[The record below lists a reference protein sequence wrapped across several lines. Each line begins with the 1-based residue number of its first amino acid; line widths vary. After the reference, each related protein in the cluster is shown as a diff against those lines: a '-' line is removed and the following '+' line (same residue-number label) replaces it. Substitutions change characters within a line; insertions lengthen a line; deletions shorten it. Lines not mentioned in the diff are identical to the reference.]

1 MLHDIDMALAELP
14 AEAPTW
20 LRAEISH
27 SLALL
32 NALDKLEQI
41 ADIDAFQHWFHTRL
55 QPLFPCRHAIVG
67 VIALENGLPH
77 VDAPLLQ
84 YLPAA
89 YQAKLIDADG
99 HIHSPLLC
107 QWLARPE
114 ACWLPQPLIQQHP
127 SQHWREQLAAAGLH
141 NVLAHGFRCQDE
153 ARFCFVALYNLPE
166 NNGIDYCR
174 WLNLLLPN
182 LQRTALRLRKTMPGS
197 LSDLS
202 DRREPSGKTKPDLP
216 VFEAHSGAM
225 QRESGQIWAVFTAG
239 AADQTQVR
247 QAASPDCPL
256 SERERQIAGWLQSG
270 KNNREIAQILNLSEF
285 TVKTHLQ
292 NIRAKLGVKNRA
304 QIVATLSRWLGC
316 LTLPQMLEL
325 AECSVWRIYPGIVM
339 PISSGLL

>member
-1 MLHDIDMALAELP
+1 MHHDIDITLAGLP
-14 AEAPTW
+14 AETPTW

-32 NALDKLEQI
+32 NALDELEQI
-41 ADIDAFQHWFHTRL
+41 ADSAAFQRWFHTRL
-55 QPLFPCRHAIVG
+55 LPLFPCQYAIVG
-67 VIALENGLPH
+67 VITLENGQPR
-77 VDAPLLQ
+77 VDAALLQ
-84 YLPAA
+84 QLPAA
-89 YQAKLIDADG
+89 YQAQLIDRDG
-99 HIHSPLLC
+99 YIRSPLLC
-107 QWLARPE
+107 QWRARPV
-114 ACWLPQPLIQQHP
+114 ACWLPQAQLRQHP
-127 SQHWREQLAAAGLH
+127 DRHWRTQLAAAGLH

-166 NNGIDYCR
+166 NNGIDYRR

-182 LQRTALRLRKTMPGS
+182 LQRTALRLRKTMPG
-197 LSDLS
+197 
-202 DRREPSGKTKPDLP
+202 
-216 VFEAHSGAM
+216 
-225 QRESGQIWAVFTAG
+225 
-239 AADQTQVR
+239 
-247 QAASPDCPL
+247 PDCPL
-256 SERERQIAGWLQSG
+256 SERERQIAGWLTSG

>member
-1 MLHDIDMALAELP
+1 MHHDIDITLAGLP
-14 AEAPTW
+14 AETPTW

-32 NALDKLEQI
+32 NALDELEQI
-41 ADIDAFQHWFHTRL
+41 ADSAAFQRWFHTRL
-55 QPLFPCRHAIVG
+55 LPLFPCQYAIVG
-67 VIALENGLPH
+67 VITLENGQPR

-84 YLPAA
+84 QLPAV

-99 HIHSPLLC
+99 QIHSPLLC

-127 SQHWREQLAAAGLH
+127 SQLWREQLAAAGLH

-166 NNGIDYCR
+166 NNGIDYRR

-197 LSDLS
+197 LSGLS
-202 DRREPSGKTKPDLP
+202 DRREPSGKTRPDLP
-216 VFEAHSGAM
+216 VF
-225 QRESGQIWAVFTAG
+225 TAA
-239 AADQTQVR
+239 AADQSQVR
-247 QAASPDCPL
+247 QAAGPDCPL
-256 SERERQIAGWLQSG
+256 SERERQIAGWLKSG
-270 KNNREIAQILNLSEF
+270 KNNREIAAILKLSEL

-292 NIRAKLGVKNRA
+292 NIRAKLGVKTRA
-304 QIVATLSRWLGC
+304 QIVASLWRWLGC
-316 LTLPQMLEL
+316 LALPQMLEL

-339 PISSGLL
+339 PISSGRL

>member
-1 MLHDIDMALAELP
+1 MHHDIDITLAGLP
-14 AEAPTW
+14 AETPTW

-32 NALDKLEQI
+32 NALDELEQI
-41 ADIDAFQHWFHTRL
+41 ADSAAFQRWFHTRL
-55 QPLFPCRHAIVG
+55 LPLFPCQYAIVG
-67 VIALENGLPH
+67 VITLENGQPR

-84 YLPAA
+84 QLPAA

-99 HIHSPLLC
+99 QIHSPLLC

-127 SQHWREQLAAAGLH
+127 SQLWREQLAAAGLH

-166 NNGIDYCR
+166 NNGIDYRR

-182 LQRTALRLRKTMPGS
+182 LQRTAFRLRKTMP
-197 LSDLS
+197 
-202 DRREPSGKTKPDLP
+202 
-216 VFEAHSGAM
+216 A
-225 QRESGQIWAVFTAG
+225 
-239 AADQTQVR
+239 
-247 QAASPDCPL
+247 PDCPL
-256 SERERQIAGWLQSG
+256 SERERQIAGWLKSG
-270 KNNREIAQILNLSEF
+270 KNNREIAAILKLSEF

-292 NIRAKLGVKNRA
+292 NIRAKLGVKTRA
-304 QIVATLSRWLGC
+304 QIVASLWRWLGC
-316 LTLPQMLEL
+316 LALPQMLEL

>member
-1 MLHDIDMALAELP
+1 MLHDIDIALAQLP
-14 AEAPTW
+14 AEAPAW

-32 NALDKLEQI
+32 NALDELEQI

-55 QPLFPCRHAIVG
+55 QPLFPCRHAIIG

-84 YLPAA
+84 HLPAA
-89 YQAKLIDADG
+89 YQAKLIDANG

-107 QWLARPE
+107 QWLTRPE

-166 NNGIDYCR
+166 NNGIDYGR

-182 LQRTALRLRKTMPGS
+182 LQRTALRLRKTMPG
-197 LSDLS
+197 
-202 DRREPSGKTKPDLP
+202 
-216 VFEAHSGAM
+216 
-225 QRESGQIWAVFTAG
+225 
-239 AADQTQVR
+239 
-247 QAASPDCPL
+247 PDCPL
-256 SERERQIAGWLQSG
+256 SERERQIAGWLKSG

-316 LTLPQMLEL
+316 LALPQMLEL

>member
-1 MLHDIDMALAELP
+1 MHHDIDITLAGLP
-14 AEAPTW
+14 AETPTW

-32 NALDKLEQI
+32 NALDALEQI
-41 ADIDAFQHWFHTRL
+41 ADSAAFQRWFHTRL
-55 QPLFPCRHAIVG
+55 LPLFPCQHAIVG
-67 VIALENGLPH
+67 VITLENGQPR

-84 YLPAA
+84 QLPAA

-99 HIHSPLLC
+99 QIHSPLLC

-166 NNGIDYCR
+166 NNGIDYGR

-182 LQRTALRLRKTMPGS
+182 LQRTALRLRKTMPG
-197 LSDLS
+197 
-202 DRREPSGKTKPDLP
+202 
-216 VFEAHSGAM
+216 
-225 QRESGQIWAVFTAG
+225 
-239 AADQTQVR
+239 
-247 QAASPDCPL
+247 PDCPL
-256 SERERQIAGWLQSG
+256 SERERQIAGWLKSG

-316 LTLPQMLEL
+316 LALPQMLEL